1 MVIIKERQKK
11 KKEKK
16 YKKKKKDR
24 TKMWPNF
31 WLVIVDIEL
40 LTW

>member
-1 MVIIKERQKK
+1 MVIIKEKRK
-11 KKEKK
+11 KKEKRK
-16 YKKKKKDR
+16 RKRKEKRKK
-24 TKMWPNF
+24 MCPNF